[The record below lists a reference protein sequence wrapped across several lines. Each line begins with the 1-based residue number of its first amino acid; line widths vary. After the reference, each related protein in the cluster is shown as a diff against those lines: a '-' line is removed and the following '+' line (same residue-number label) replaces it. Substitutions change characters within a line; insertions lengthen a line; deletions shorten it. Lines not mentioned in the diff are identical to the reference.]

1 MISVPD
7 APLSLYSVFVV
18 VFLAGNAVIKHL
30 IDAWNIPK
38 LSILNSIQILL
49 KLT

>member
-1 MISVPD
+1 MLHSVYT
-7 APLSLYSVFVV
+7 LFFILF
-18 VFLAGNAVIKHL
+18 FAGNAVIKYL

>member
-7 APLSLYSVFVV
+7 APLSLYCFFFVF
-18 VFLAGNAVIKHL
+18 FAGNAVIKYL

>member
-1 MISVPD
+1 MLHSVYTPFFI
-7 APLSLYSVFVV
+7 LF
-18 VFLAGNAVIKHL
+18 FAGNAIIKHL

-38 LSILNSIQILL
+38 LSVLNSIQILL

>member
-7 APLSLYSVFVV
+7 APLSLYC
-18 VFLAGNAVIKHL
+18 FLLFFFAGNAIIKHL

>member
-7 APLSLYSVFVV
+7 APLSLYSVFL
-18 VFLAGNAVIKHL
+18 FFFAGNATIKHL

>member
-1 MISVPD
+1 MLHSVYT
-7 APLSLYSVFVV
+7 LFFVG
-18 VFLAGNAVIKHL
+18 FFAGNAVIKHL

>member
-7 APLSLYSVFVV
+7 APLSLYSVF
-18 VFLAGNAVIKHL
+18 FLFAGNAVVKYL

>member
-7 APLSLYSVFVV
+7 APLSLYSVIFFF
-18 VFLAGNAVIKHL
+18 FLAGNAVIKYL

>member
-7 APLSLYSVFVV
+7 APLSLYSVI
-18 VFLAGNAVIKHL
+18 FLFFAGNAIIKYL

>member
-7 APLSLYSVFVV
+7 APLSLYSVF
-18 VFLAGNAVIKHL
+18 FLFFAGNAIIKHL

>member
-7 APLSLYSVFVV
+7 APLSLYSVFL
-18 VFLAGNAVIKHL
+18 FFAGNAVIKHL

>member
-7 APLSLYSVFVV
+7 APLSLYSVFLF
-18 VFLAGNAVIKHL
+18 VFFAGNAIIKHL

>member
-7 APLSLYSVFVV
+7 APLSLYWFC
-18 VFLAGNAVIKHL
+18 FLFFAGNAAIKHL

>member
-1 MISVPD
+1 MLHSVYT
-7 APLSLYSVFVV
+7 LLF
-18 VFLAGNAVIKHL
+18 FFFFAGNAAIKYL